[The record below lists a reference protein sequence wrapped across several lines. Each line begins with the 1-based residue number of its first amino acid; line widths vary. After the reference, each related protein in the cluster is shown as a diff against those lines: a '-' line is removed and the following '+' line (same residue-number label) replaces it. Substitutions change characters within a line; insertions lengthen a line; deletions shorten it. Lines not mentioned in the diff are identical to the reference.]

1 MIDFSPEAWDRHRRG
16 EFPEGGGAPAA
27 YLPQGGGSWGG
38 RTLPDTLSY
47 SVSSASVSSLSSDR
61 SMLCCYVVSRVKGG
75 LGFEVMTSGSEL
87 RSHIQFIHPTKSR
100 PVESGLKNKTK
111 GREKCLREMRL
122 ILGHDDDND
131 GGQRVGGT
139 ARNS

>member
-38 RTLPDTLSY
+38 RALPDTLSY

-61 SMLCCYVVSRVKGG
+61 GHAVLLGCVKGQGWSRLRGDVLRFVLDIEVRFTNKVKTSRKWFEKQNKG
-75 LGFEVMTSGSEL
+75 LS
-87 RSHIQFIHPTKSR
+87 
-100 PVESGLKNKTK
+100 
-111 GREKCLREMRL
+111 
-122 ILGHDDDND
+122 
-131 GGQRVGGT
+131 
-139 ARNS
+139 